1 MVVMELN
8 FEGEDGD
15 DRGTVREERGW
26 GLHRKDVRASG
37 TPEVEATTSTD
48 VEKVMGAAAKFKANT
63 T

>member
-1 MVVMELN
+1 
-8 FEGEDGD
+8 
-15 DRGTVREERGW
+15 VREERGW